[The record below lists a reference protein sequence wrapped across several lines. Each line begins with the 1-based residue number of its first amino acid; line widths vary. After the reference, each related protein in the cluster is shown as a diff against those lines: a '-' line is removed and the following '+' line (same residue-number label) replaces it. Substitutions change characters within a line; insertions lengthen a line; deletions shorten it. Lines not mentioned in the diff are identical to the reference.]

1 MNKNTILTEDDVNVV
16 IDVILRRVAED
27 PKLAEEGKVGRW
39 YFKAFCLNAGEY
51 ACDDV
56 RRTLSNTI
64 YSIGDHDTDATM
76 RELCKDA
83 FHVTVVPEY
92 DDDACETGRIYVMLG
107 AMYAVEWTKINRD
120 QLVKNLITL
129 INKMLEAAPGIY
141 LDTNPNID
149 GNE

>member
-1 MNKNTILTEDDVNVV
+1 MNKNTILTEDDANAV

-64 YSIGDHDTDATM
+64 DSIGDHDPDATM
-76 RELCKDA
+76 RELCRDE

-92 DDDACETGRIYVMLG
+92 DDDGDKTGRIYVMLG
-107 AMYAVEWTKINRD
+107 AMYVVEWVKINRD

-141 LDTNPNID
+141 LDTNPCVD
-149 GNE
+149 DNE

>member
-64 YSIGDHDTDATM
+64 DSIGDHDPDATM
-76 RELCKDA
+76 RELCRDE

-92 DDDACETGRIYVMLG
+92 DDDGDKTGRIYVMLG
-107 AMYAVEWTKINRD
+107 AMYAVEWVKINRD

-141 LDTNPNID
+141 LDTNPCVD
-149 GNE
+149 DNE